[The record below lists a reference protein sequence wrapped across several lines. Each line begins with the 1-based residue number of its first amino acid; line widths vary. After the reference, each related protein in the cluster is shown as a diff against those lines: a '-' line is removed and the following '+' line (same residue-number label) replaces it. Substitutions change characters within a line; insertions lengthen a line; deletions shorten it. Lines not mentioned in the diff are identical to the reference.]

1 MPEGGRE
8 SSSSRRQRREKRRRR
23 NRKREKLF
31 YNLSWLLGGLAVGLP
46 MLAIVLSF
54 IALTGRAL
62 AVVFDV
68 ALASG

>member
-8 SSSSRRQRREKRRRR
+8 SSSNRRQRREKRRRR

-46 MLAIVLSF
+46 MLAIVLYLLS
-54 IALTGRAL
+54 R
-62 AVVFDV
+62 
-68 ALASG
+68 